1 MKNSKYFILLIA
13 LVLSFSSLNCLSK
26 RYDKKET
33 SEFRIN
39 LNGKSKILL
48 ENVNGTIELEKGDS
62 ADGLYVKADMIGYV
76 KKKDLDKPLED
87 VSVKIDTAGNVIK
100 VTGEY
105 ESEHSIFNFNNKNPK
120 INFILKVPAG
130 LPIEIDN
137 VNGDFDAS
145 NISNDFKITLVNG
158 DIMFENTSGKNEI
171 DVTNGK
177 VRGNLDSTKG
187 LSIDLINGSINL
199 TIPKTYTGKLTADV
213 VNGKINYNNLDL
225 TNSSDEK
232 KSLRAYIVNKDKEI
246 KCDIVNGKITF
257 TGK

>member
-13 LVLSFSSLNCLSK
+13 FVLSFTSLNCLSK

-33 SEFRIN
+33 AEFRIN
-39 LNGKSKILL
+39 LNGKSKISL

-62 ADGLYVKADMIGYV
+62 AEGLYIKADMIGYV

-87 VSVKIDTAGNVIK
+87 LSVKIDTSGNVII

-105 ESEHSIFNFNNKNPK
+105 ESKHSFFNFNNKSSK
-120 INFILKVPAG
+120 INFIIKVPAG

-137 VNGDFDAS
+137 VNGDFDAR
-145 NISNDFKITLVNG
+145 NISNDFKLTLVNG
-158 DIMFENTSGKNEI
+158 DIILENTSGKNEI

-177 VRGNLDSTKG
+177 VKGNLDSTKG
-187 LSIDLINGSINL
+187 LSIEAINGSINL
-199 TIPKTYTGKLTADV
+199 TIPKTYNGKLSADV
-213 VNGKINYNNLDL
+213 VNGKINYENLEL
-225 TNSSDEK
+225 TNVSDEK

-246 KCDIVNGKITF
+246 KCDLVNGKITF